1 MADDIIIKFKPVGDR
16 ALVRAIQELQRATQ
30 KYGGSIPIVNEQAK
44 KLTAQLKAQGK
55 NWKALGV
62 QVKTIKQA
70 YRGNTTALEKMRV
83 AMKKTNTGMFTL
95 TNNGRLLSNAFA
107 TMRSKLLLVSF
118 GFGLVTAAIG
128 RNIEAFAKQEDS
140 LARLILQ
147 FGKGGRQLA
156 EYASSLQKVTRFG
169 DESINAA
176 MAQFGAYGANI
187 EQTKLLTEATL
198 NFAEGAMMDLNSASL
213 LIAKSFNS
221 STNALSRYGIE
232 IDTSSSQSEKI
243 SQLISEIDKK
253 YAGLAKTLGGLAS
266 SEAKQ
271 LSMAMGDMQE
281 RFGQAL
287 AETLNPLIR
296 AFTALGE
303 SINVEIFRILI
314 RTGMTLAGTFVILKS
329 GKALM
334 GVVTAFKAA
343 NTAMKLY
350 RKSAIA
356 ATTATGLLSK
366 ATNAFFRALTIKT
379 GGVYALVI
387 AFGFL
392 VNWLIELTG
401 WFGDSDDE
409 LKKLEK
415 DMEKLEKT
423 TLEFDTSN
431 TVSELEKFYQK
442 LKEGNELFALSGIA
456 IQNDLLS
463 AFDSTIITQGITK
476 GFEDATKEYDKW
488 SADLKERYDIDV
500 VEMTTGPVSGEQ
512 ADSIWAQSEG
522 DFQKFLDNLGEVAE
536 ESGAKLRE
544 LRNSFK
550 ENFMIISGV
559 TEEFFE
565 KYITGSG
572 IVDSIDQGIIRNN
585 KDLLVVLKAS
595 VQQGEALNVKTIEQV
610 LLNEKNVTLLQ
621 ALTDAYNKTDEA
633 KLAVLE
639 TTIAEAEALF
649 FLNELTDEQIKGL
662 DILIQKYNELIEKIQ
677 GKGKEEEKTHKAS
690 LFANEEQK
698 NHTIKL
704 IKGLGNLARAHKEGA
719 LVAARMQ
726 QLAAVINTYEAVT
739 EALPN
744 KLAAAAALVSG
755 MAAVAQIE
763 SAIGRMGGSGG
774 SSSVGKFEH
783 GGYVGG
789 RPHSQGGTIIEAERG
804 EFVMSRNAVE
814 SIGLETLNQ
823 MNEGGGG
830 AINITVTGNVLTQDF
845 VEGELAESI
854 KEAVRRGSDF
864 GIS

>member
-30 KYGGSIPIVNEQAK
+30 KYGGSIPQVNEQAK

-83 AMKKTNTGMFTL
+83 AMQKTNTGMFSL

-128 RNIEAFAKQEDS
+128 RNIEAFGKQEDS

-156 EYASSLQKVTRFG
+156 KYASSLQKVTRFG

-176 MAQFGAYGANI
+176 MAQFGAYGATI

-221 STNALSRYGIE
+221 STNALTRYGME
-232 IDTSSSQSEKI
+232 IDTSASQSEKI

-253 YAGLAKTLGGLAS
+253 YGGLAKTMGGLAS

-287 AETLNPLIR
+287 AEALNPLIR

-314 RTGMTLAGTFVILKS
+314 KAVMMASAAFVILKS
-329 GKALM
+329 GKVLL
-334 GVVTAFKAA
+334 GVVTSFKAA
-343 NTAMKLY
+343 ITAVNTYTA
-350 RKSAIA
+350 STTI
-356 ATTATGLLSK
+356 ATTATGILSK
-366 ATNAFFRALTIKT
+366 AMIAFFRTLTVKT
-379 GGVYALVI
+379 GGLYLVVI
-387 AFGFL
+387 GIGYLITWLAEAFGL
-392 VNWLIELTG
+392 
-401 WFGDSDDE
+401 FGDTTDE
-409 LKKLEK
+409 VKKLEK
-415 DMEKLEKT
+415 ELEKLEKT
-423 TLEFDTSN
+423 TLEFDTDN
-431 TVSELEKFYQK
+431 GVSELDKFYQK
-442 LKEGNELFALSGIA
+442 LKEGNELFALSGRRLEEDFISSFDFS
-456 IQNDLLS
+456 ITS
-463 AFDSTIITQGITK
+463 AGIS
-476 GFEDATKEYDKW
+476 EYI
-488 SADLKERYDIDV
+488 SEI
-500 VEMTTGPVSGEQ
+500 SGEYEN
-512 ADSIWAQSEG
+512 AVNEINEIINNPALRGTMGMGFVTHFAMGLAKINKLNEEFANKLDEASDS
-522 DFQKFLDNLGEVAE
+522 V
-536 ESGAKLRE
+536 GALE
-544 LRNSFK
+544 ASFK
-550 ENFMIISGV
+550 VNFMSITGV
-559 TEEFFE
+559 TGEFFD
-565 KYITGSG
+565 KYIKNSE
-572 IVDSIDQGIIRNN
+572 IKQAIDQGLIKNN
-585 KDLLVVLKAS
+585 KDLLVVLEAS
-595 VQQGEALNVKTIEQV
+595 VKQGLSLNAATIEEV
-610 LLNEKNVTLLQ
+610 LLNEHNKTLLQ
-621 ALTDAYNKTDEA
+621 GLTDAYNSTDEA

-649 FLNELTDEQIKGL
+649 FLNELNAEQIKGL
-662 DILIQKYNELIEKIQ
+662 DILIQKYNELIDKIN
-677 GKGKEEEKTHKAS
+677 GKTDATKEDKKWSELT
-690 LFANEEQK
+690 FNEQ
-698 NHTIKL
+698 
-704 IKGLGNLARAHKEGA
+704 LGHVADLAGA
-719 LVAARMQ
+719 LGSLVGSTGKNRLQAARLTQ
-726 QLAAVINTYEAVT
+726 SAAIIDTYAG
-739 EALPN
+739 AN
-744 KLAAAAALVSG
+744 KAFAQGGTLGFITGATIIAQG
-755 MAAVAQIE
+755 MANVARIE
-763 SAIGRMGGSGG
+763 AQLSKMG
-774 SSSVGKFEH
+774 SSGSAVGKFEH

-830 AINITVTGNVLTQDF
+830 GINITVTGNVMTQDF